1 MFCKYKT
8 NIAKRKKTISKHP
21 FFYHEAIPLPYL
33 SPLSFP
39 ISSIL
44 SIYSIISIYSIL
56 SISSIISIYS
66 ILSIPPP
73 AKSRRRD
80 NLSELKL
87 ILYANNMSVRLVI
100 VIVVMYRLIEIVQ
113 PHFMFLSNLPVY
125 ACRIACLLH

>member
-8 NIAKRKKTISKHP
+8 NIAKRKKQSANTL
-21 FFYHEAIPLPYL
+21 FFITKPSLYLIYLLYPSLSPLSYLYYLSTLSYL
-33 SPLSFP
+33 SPLSC
-39 ISSIL
+39 L
-44 SIYSIISIYSIL
+44 SL
-56 SISSIISIYS
+56 
-66 ILSIPPP
+66 LPN
-73 AKSRRRD
+73 SRRRD

>member
-44 SIYSIISIYSIL
+44 SIYSIISI
-56 SISSIISIYS
+56 SSIP
-66 ILSIPPP
+66 SIPPP

-113 PHFMFLSNLPVY
+113 PNFVFLSNLPVY

>member
-44 SIYSIISIYSIL
+44 SILSIYSIISIPLYLIYP
-56 SISSIISIYS
+56 SSR
-66 ILSIPPP
+66 
-73 AKSRRRD
+73 KQQ
-80 NLSELKL
+80 E
-87 ILYANNMSVRLVI
+87 
-100 VIVVMYRLIEIVQ
+100 EG
-113 PHFMFLSNLPVY
+113 
-125 ACRIACLLH
+125 

>member
-8 NIAKRKKTISKHP
+8 NIAKRKKQSANTL
-21 FFYHEAIPLPYL
+21 FFITKPSLYLIYLLYPSLSPLSYLYYLSTLSYL
-33 SPLSFP
+33 SPLSC
-39 ISSIL
+39 L
-44 SIYSIISIYSIL
+44 SL
-56 SISSIISIYS
+56 
-66 ILSIPPP
+66 LPN
-73 AKSRRRD
+73 SRRRD
-80 NLSELKL
+80 YLSELKL

>member
-44 SIYSIISIYSIL
+44 SILSIYSIISIS
-56 SISSIISIYS
+56 S

-80 NLSELKL
+80 KTL
-87 ILYANNMSVRLVI
+87 RT
-100 VIVVMYRLIEIVQ
+100 
-113 PHFMFLSNLPVY
+113 
-125 ACRIACLLH
+125 

>member
-8 NIAKRKKTISKHP
+8 NIAKRKKQSANTH
-21 FFYHEAIPLPYL
+21 FFITKPSLYLIYLLYPSLSPLSYLYYLSTLSYL
-33 SPLSFP
+33 SPLSC
-39 ISSIL
+39 L
-44 SIYSIISIYSIL
+44 SL
-56 SISSIISIYS
+56 
-66 ILSIPPP
+66 LPN
-73 AKSRRRD
+73 SRRRD

>member
-21 FFYHEAIPLPYL
+21 FFITKPSLYLIYLLYPSL
-33 SPLSFP
+33 SPLSYLYY
-39 ISSIL
+39 L
-44 SIYSIISIYSIL
+44 STLSYLYP
-56 SISSIISIYS
+56 SIS
-66 ILSIPPP
+66 SIPPP

>member
-8 NIAKRKKTISKHP
+8 NIAKRKKQSANTL
-21 FFYHEAIPLPYL
+21 FFITKPSLYLIYLLYPSL
-33 SPLSFP
+33 SPLSYLYY
-39 ISSIL
+39 L
-44 SIYSIISIYSIL
+44 STL
-56 SISSIISIYS
+56 SC
-66 ILSIPPP
+66 LSLLPN
-73 AKSRRRD
+73 SRRRD

>member
-8 NIAKRKKTISKHP
+8 NIAKRKKQSANTH
-21 FFYHEAIPLPYL
+21 FFITKPSLYLIYLLYPSL
-33 SPLSFP
+33 SPLSY
-39 ISSIL
+39 L
-44 SIYSIISIYSIL
+44 STL
-56 SISSIISIYS
+56 SR
-66 ILSIPPP
+66 LSLLPN
-73 AKSRRRD
+73 SRRRD

>member
-1 MFCKYKT
+1 MFCKNKT
-8 NIAKRKKTISKHP
+8 NIAKRKKQSANTH
-21 FFYHEAIPLPYL
+21 FFITKPSLYLIYLLYPSLSTLSYL
-33 SPLSFP
+33 STLSC
-39 ISSIL
+39 L
-44 SIYSIISIYSIL
+44 SL
-56 SISSIISIYS
+56 
-66 ILSIPPP
+66 LPN
-73 AKSRRRD
+73 SRRRD

>member
-8 NIAKRKKTISKHP
+8 NIAKRKKQSANTH
-21 FFYHEAIPLPYL
+21 FFITKPSLYLIYLLYPSLSPLSYLSTLSYL
-33 SPLSFP
+33 SPLSC
-39 ISSIL
+39 L
-44 SIYSIISIYSIL
+44 SL
-56 SISSIISIYS
+56 
-66 ILSIPPP
+66 LPN
-73 AKSRRRD
+73 SRRRD

>member
-33 SPLSFP
+33 SPLFLP
-39 ISSIL
+39 ISSI
-44 SIYSIISIYSIL
+44 YSIS
-56 SISSIISIYS
+56 
-66 ILSIPPP
+66 SIPPP

>member
-8 NIAKRKKTISKHP
+8 NIAKRKNNQQTPIFLSRSHP
-21 FFYHEAIPLPYL
+21 STLSTSSILPYL
-33 SPLSFP
+33 LYLIYLLYHIYTPLSH
-39 ISSIL
+39 L
-44 SIYSIISIYSIL
+44 SL
-56 SISSIISIYS
+56 
-66 ILSIPPP
+66 LPN
-73 AKSRRRD
+73 SRRRD